1 MNSKLLRNQVRLV
14 RWRGAYKASFCSSNI
29 DDLVI
34 AGESEKMSID
44 AAEKALQKIQ
54 LQSPGIRLHRI
65 IMQVDDE
72 KDGFIS
78 KVSQ

>member
-1 MNSKLLRNQVRLV
+1 
-14 RWRGAYKASFCSSNI
+14 
-29 DDLVI
+29 
-34 AGESEKMSID
+34 MSID